1 VDYTPADI
9 RTFLTDTFSDEE
21 IEIFCF
27 DNFPWVQNEFSS
39 GMSKNE
45 KTRRLIEYCQR
56 HELVPQLISALH
68 IARRDPFERRFG
80 KISPQDQ
87 LRLVPPI
94 PEPGA
99 APEGP
104 LPGSQVLVDQLI
116 ENQHQAIRYYQI
128 FAFGLIALGLVAIVV
143 AWLAVPNTF
152 KLLTGIGGGFVCSLS
167 TIQFREILRRRE
179 KVGVFEA
186 IQDRLD
192 AIEKGPETTDM
203 DTRRRIDNLLW
214 QVVERTAVG

>member
-1 VDYTPADI
+1 MDYSPADI
-9 RTFLTDTFSDEE
+9 RTFLTDAFSDEE

-45 KTRRLIEYCQR
+45 KIRRLIEYCQR

-68 IARRDPFERRFG
+68 VARRGPFENRFG
-80 KISPQDQ
+80 KIPPQDQ
-87 LRLVPPI
+87 LKLVLPT
-94 PEPGA
+94 PEPDA
-99 APEGP
+99 APESP
-104 LPGSQVLVDQLI
+104 LPGSQTLVDQLI

-128 FAFGLIALGLVAIVV
+128 FAIGLIALGLTAIVV
-143 AWLAVPNTF
+143 AWLAVPDTF

-167 TIQFREILRRRE
+167 TIQFREVLRRRE

-186 IQDRLD
+186 IQDRLS
-192 AIEKGPETTDM
+192 AIERAPGAVDM